1 MPTHEQQSRVAGG
14 INLDDSL
21 IAPPPGQRDSAFLLG
36 DYRYAL
42 NGRIGSSREGNTG
55 AFENIR
61 GTLKITDIYTWN
73 GSAYVSGGSMP
84 AGTNKNVGFYH
95 NKTAQNGIFFNW
107 NSNDDHGVYRFE
119 LKEKRIYEVLV
130 DSILNFQEFK
140 IITQVAM
147 FDSFLFFTD
156 GINPQRFFDINS
168 IYKIKYNI
176 EAEAGDEVISNFHI
190 NLIKSPP
197 VAPPKIFLSTTGTSD
212 YLEFKVYQAC
222 FRYVYKGNTRSVWSP
237 RSNIATKGAQLTGSH
252 NRIII
257 KEFGKLFG
265 LTSAEVTTNDG
276 LNAFKHDDIRSQE
289 FIDHLE
295 VAVRESQYLP
305 WRIVEA
311 NDFSTI
317 GETIA
322 DFYNDVKG
330 SVVATKEINQLQDF
344 IPLLSGAGASADNRI
359 VLGDNT
365 EDFPHYDLVITDPA
379 NYQDISHP
387 ANDWASMLRG
397 DFPVSS
403 DYDDLALL
411 NIGNTLSFKMG
422 GIYQLAIEFGDDSGR
437 KSLAYA
443 PPELRFSI
451 PFSPVETVASYF
463 SAVGFKIDATTKPP
477 AWATWM
483 QVLRSECLNIEY
495 VIKGRCN
502 GMEARKENPSGDV
515 GQTVTDMDAF
525 SNTPIY
531 EKIKSLFLTE
541 ETTTI
546 ADASEIFIDIRNWSN
561 PSTKVASNPR
571 PNDRGIVD
579 IVVAGTPPLTL
590 TENPSNEMY
599 YNFKEG
605 DRVTFP
611 AFANGDIIPTTLF
624 DEEIIRIDGTFLVV
638 NKPDT
643 LTGILDLS
651 NAPPPEIQV
660 YRPKDVPDDNVP
672 LYECGEWYPILF
684 PKTASRAWAK
694 TDWTYTDNASIV
706 ANEYDGNFYYSKYPV
721 RNGDIHIINKA
732 LYYDHRTTFDQ
743 DDSTNLLEV
752 MNPDP
757 KATTSEWEHA
767 SGRPN
772 VAYQNE
778 ARQREKETQAKFGG
792 KYVEDS
798 IRNNLNN
805 FEEENQKIY
814 PSSYGKMMSLV
825 ETASAQIESVG
836 TILLAIF
843 QNETVSIYVN
853 RTTAEELSGHT
864 QILLSDK
871 VLGSFNALLG
881 SHGTLNPESVTK
893 DRGRVYFYDV
903 NEGSWIRYGR
913 DGLTPISHNKVRN
926 FHKDVSDFIADY
938 YHPMAV
944 YDFDSIDSDG
954 GFRAYTLSVE
964 HGNITDKFPP
974 GTEITTDGEYG
985 RLNYD
990 IASTSEW
997 NPSGEDDTLISLD
1010 AKYGDVSAYF
1020 PVNQVFITLSDVT
1033 TKYNMNPSFPGAF
1046 NGTNTWFIVQ
1056 RSWSGSSETGSALG
1070 ILPVLETVLDQV
1082 VDTVAFTGGNTII
1095 TTLTAF
1101 NGNTLGTL
1109 VIKYAAEV
1117 PVVLGGFDKFNEELV
1132 TSFKHSLLPAT
1143 WADIPDKYKVLGFS
1157 DAPGQKRWKCF
1168 YDYEDSEMF
1177 GVVNNVFL
1185 SFKAGELYMM
1195 EEGGGTSFNT
1205 FFGTKYDSKI
1215 EFVTN
1220 QYGSQNKNFQ
1230 AINIISLD
1238 KWSVEKFLG
1247 DIIENSGQPQESYL
1261 ELTNFEDRESTFY
1274 SEILND
1280 KYSFGHASQIE
1291 ALINGDDMIGKSLR
1305 TLIKLDP
1312 AVNYLSTF
1320 EYIGIGFSVSRKNPI
1335 N

>member
-21 IAPPPGQRDSAFLLG
+21 IAAPPGQRDSAFLLG

-119 LKEKRIYEVLV
+119 LKEKIIYEVLI

-156 GINPQRFFDINS
+156 GINPQRFFDVNS
-168 IYKIKYNI
+168 IYKTKYNI

-197 VAPPKIFLSTTGTSD
+197 VSPPRIEISTTGATD

-222 FRYVYKGNTRSVWSP
+222 FRYVYKDNTRSVWSP
-237 RSNIATKGAQLTGSH
+237 RSNIATKGRQISGSH

-257 KEFGKLFG
+257 KEFGKIYG
-265 LTSAEVTTNDG
+265 VTSAEVTANDG
-276 LNAFKHDDIRSQE
+276 LNAFKHDDIRAQE
-289 FIDHLE
+289 FISHLE

-305 WRIVEA
+305 WRIIEA
-311 NDFSTI
+311 EDFSTM
-317 GETIA
+317 GEVIA
-322 DFYNDVKG
+322 NYYNDVKG
-330 SVVATKEINQLQDF
+330 SVVASKEIAQLQDF

-365 EDFPHYDLVITDPA
+365 EDFPHYDMVITDPET
-379 NYQDISHP
+379 YLIGSH
-387 ANDWASMLRG
+387 ATLKFASIIRSE
-397 DFPVSS
+397 FPVAA
-403 DYDDLALL
+403 DYDNIVFL
-411 NIGNTLSFKMG
+411 NNGNTLSFKMG
-422 GIYQLAIEFGDDSGR
+422 GIYQLGIEFGDDSGR

-443 PPELRFSI
+443 PPELRFTSDPI
-451 PFSPVETVASYF
+451 FVNTVGSYF
-463 SAVGFKIDATTKPP
+463 TALGFKIDVTTKPP

-483 QVLRSECLNIEY
+483 QVLRSECLNIEFF
-495 VIKGRCN
+495 IKGVCN
-502 GMEARKENPSGDV
+502 GLEFRKTNPSGDV
-515 GQTVTDMDAF
+515 GESVTDMAALSDL
-525 SNTPIY
+525 SIY
-531 EKIKSLFLTE
+531 DDIKALLFTEKTA
-541 ETTTI
+541 TA
-546 ADASEIFIDIRNWSN
+546 ADAPFIYIDIRNWSN
-561 PSTKVASNPR
+561 PSTKVGSNPR
-571 PNDRGIVD
+571 VDERGIVD
-579 IVVAGTPPLTL
+579 IVVGATVPLSID
-590 TENPSNEMY
+590 ENPTNKMY

-605 DRVTFP
+605 DRVRFP
-611 AFANGDIIPTTLF
+611 ADNGGGLVIF
-624 DEEIIRIDGTFLVV
+624 DEEILRIESTYLVV
-638 NKPDT
+638 SRDDT
-643 LTGILDLS
+643 ITAVDALAT
-651 NAPPPEIQV
+651 PPFIEV
-660 YRPKDVPDDNVP
+660 YRPKDVPDDSVP

-706 ANEYDGNFYYSKYPV
+706 ATDYDGNIVYSKYPV
-721 RNGDIHIINKA
+721 RNGDIHLINKPM
-732 LYYDHRTTFDQ
+732 YFDHRTTFDV
-743 DDSTNLLEV
+743 DDAANLIEC

-757 KATTSEWEHA
+757 EETTSEWEHA

-772 VAYQNE
+772 IAYQNE

-814 PSSYGKMMSLV
+814 PASYGKMMSLV

-843 QNETVSIYVN
+843 QNETASIYVN

-881 SHGTLNPESVTK
+881 SHGTMNPESVTK

-938 YHPMAV
+938 YHPSAIF
-944 YDFDSIDSDG
+944 DFDSIGESLG
-954 GFRAYTLSVE
+954 NRKYSLSVE
-964 HGNITDKFPP
+964 HGDVTDKFPP
-974 GTEITTDGEYG
+974 GTEITTNGEYG

-990 IASTSEW
+990 IDFTVEW
-997 NPSGEDDTLISLD
+997 NPGGEDDTVIYLD
-1010 AKYGDVSAYF
+1010 EKYGDVSAYF
-1020 PVNQVFITLSDVT
+1020 PNNQVWITLSGVT
-1033 TKYNMNPSFPGAF
+1033 TKYNMNPTFPGAF
-1046 NGTNTWFIVQ
+1046 NGTQTWFIVQ

-1070 ILPVLETVLDQV
+1070 ILPVTETVLDQV
-1082 VDTVAFTGGNTII
+1082 VDLVGFIDGVTVIS
-1095 TTLTAF
+1095 TTTAF

-1109 VIKYAAEV
+1109 QIKYATEN

-1132 TSFKHSLLPAT
+1132 TSFRHSELPAL
-1143 WADIPDKYKVLGFS
+1143 WGDIPDKYKVFGFS

-1168 YDYEDSEMF
+1168 YDYEDAEMF

-1185 SFKAGELYMM
+1185 SFKAGELYIM
-1195 EEGGGTSFNT
+1195 EEGDNSSFGT

-1230 AINIISLD
+1230 TINIISLD
-1238 KWSVEKFLG
+1238 KWGVERFLG
-1247 DIIENSGQPQESYL
+1247 DIIENGGQSQQSYL
-1261 ELTNFEDRESTFY
+1261 ELANFEDRENTFY

-1280 KYSFGHASQIE
+1280 INSFGHVSQVE
-1291 ALINGDDMIGKSLR
+1291 ALINGDDMTGKTLR
-1305 TLIKLDP
+1305 TLVKLDS
-1312 AVNYLSTF
+1312 AVNYLSTL